1 MPLKEPGADERRWGT
16 KERMT
21 GGERRGREMEGMD
34 NSSRGQRK
42 GRRDGRI
49 GQQGD
54 RGEEGKRG
62 KRDGTKGGEGE
73 VQLVAESDGML

>member
-1 MPLKEPGADERRWGT
+1 MRGEEMGNEREDDGVRGEEERW
-16 KERMT
+16 KERTTAT
-21 GGERRGREMEGMD
+21 G
-34 NSSRGQRK
+34 GQRK